1 MKNKFILPYDVYER
15 HRKVGQFISLNETV
29 LDVGGELNHL
39 SQFCRPKKLVVAN
52 LDTGDMI
59 IKPGELP
66 FKDNSFDVICAID
79 VLEHIPKKKRS
90 NFIKNLIKVASQ
102 KVILSFP
109 IGTLRHLE
117 YEKEIYR
124 DLKKR
129 EIKVDYLEEHLRFKL
144 PTIDEVSEL
153 FANLDKK
160 IIYSGNLKINKLLF
174 KIFLFD
180 PKLKFI
186 RKIVYFLKQIFNLLT
201 NWLFYILLMDR
212 SFNQSI
218 NRIYIVIQK
227 K

>member
-1 MKNKFILPYDVYER
+1 MKNKFFLPYDVYER
-15 HRKVGQFISLNETV
+15 HRKVGELILPNETV

-39 SQFCRPKKLVVAN
+39 RQFCRPKKLVVAN
-52 LDTGDMI
+52 INTGNVI
-59 IKPGELP
+59 IKPGKLP
-66 FKDNSFDVICAID
+66 FKDNSFDVVCAID
-79 VLEHIPKKKRS
+79 VLEHILKEKRS

-109 IGTLRHLE
+109 IGTRRHLE

-124 DLKKR
+124 ELKKR
-129 EIKVDYLEEHLRFKL
+129 GIKVDYLEEHLKFKL
-144 PTIDEVSEL
+144 PTIDEVSKL

-160 IIYSGNLKINKLLF
+160 IIYSGNLKINKSLF

-180 PKLKFI
+180 PKLTFI
-186 RKIVYFLKQIFNLLT
+186 RKIVYFLKKIFNLLT

-212 SFNQSI
+212 PFSPSI
-218 NRIYIVIQK
+218 NRIYIAIQK